1 MDPSPTLQS
10 KSEHFWSYQSSALAS
25 QIVTLRSNF
34 AVWQDNFCV
43 TGRRAGADLH
53 TTSPMSA
60 AVIDVAFIVVGGPK
74 LLPKARQTAEHLN
87 ATSSLPVHV
96 HLVTDKRLPQQP
108 WFTQHLLSAMPEE
121 PAALHRNLSK
131 LGVGPSFIY
140 MYKPFPLPA
149 APARSRARARL

>member
-1 MDPSPTLQS
+1 
-10 KSEHFWSYQSSALAS
+10 
-25 QIVTLRSNF
+25 
-34 AVWQDNFCV
+34 
-43 TGRRAGADLH
+43 
-53 TTSPMSA
+53 MS

-74 LLPKARQTAEHLN
+74 LLPKAQQTAEHLA

-108 WFTQHLLSAMPEE
+108 WFRQHLLSAMPAE

-140 MYKPFPLPA
+140 MYKPFLLALVHGVFDQVPPLPVA
-149 APARSRARARL
+149 KVPGRPSPRAHH